1 MMGTM
6 SFNLVNEKAILLT
19 TMHKTGQLIRI
30 LGIVAEES
38 GISLAT
44 MKMIQITQATFVKSL
59 IDWAE
64 WAECYSKICMSV
76 IL

>member
-6 SFNLVNEKAILLT
+6 SFNLVNEKVILLT

-44 MKMIQITQATFVKSL
+44 MKMIQTQATFVKSL
-59 IDWAE
+59 IDWAD